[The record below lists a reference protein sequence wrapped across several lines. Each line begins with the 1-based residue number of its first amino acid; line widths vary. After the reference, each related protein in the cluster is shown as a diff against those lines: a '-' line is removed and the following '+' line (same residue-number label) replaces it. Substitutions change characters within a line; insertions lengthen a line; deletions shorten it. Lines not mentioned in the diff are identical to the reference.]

1 MKKNLLLSFLFICII
16 SSSCK
21 KGSGNAGVNYG
32 SDLNTWTFK
41 EGSTVFSGQ
50 LLFDAA
56 SLNKT
61 LQSNNSYTFDM
72 SGPEKNSGALFSLIL
87 SLLDLNFTV
96 KTYQSGTSGNDY
108 LNAFYYTET
117 PSSVDDIYKSS
128 NLDPGP
134 IMNYTITA
142 YDATKDIVTI
152 EFNGQAQLVSG
163 NYVNIT
169 GGKVTAKIDRF

>member
-1 MKKNLLLSFLFICII
+1 MKKILLLSLLFLFIIF
-16 SSSCK
+16 SSCK
-21 KGSGNAGVNYG
+21 KGSGSGGGVSYG

-50 LLFDAA
+50 LLFDEAL
-56 SLNKT
+56 LNKT

-96 KTYQSGTSGNDY
+96 KTYQSGTAGNDY

-163 NYVNIT
+163 NYV
-169 GGKVTAKIDRF
+169 

>member
-1 MKKNLLLSFLFICII
+1 MKRNLFLALFFIGLIFL
-16 SSSCK
+16 SCK
-21 KGSGNAGVNYG
+21 KESGSGVNYG

-56 SLNKT
+56 SLNT
-61 LQSNNSYTFDM
+61 FLQNNNSYTFDM
-72 SGPEKNSGALFSLIL
+72 TGPEKNSGFFFSLIL

-96 KTYQSGTSGNDY
+96 KNYQSGTAGNEY
-108 LNAFYYTET
+108 LNAFYYTES
-117 PSSVDDIYKSS
+117 PASVDNIYKSS

-134 IMNYTITA
+134 VMNYTITA

-152 EFNGQAQLVSG
+152 TFSGQAQLSNG
-163 NYVNIT
+163 SFVNIT
-169 GGKVTAKIDRF
+169 EGRVTAKIERF